1 VEGFQTDHGGAR
13 PAPEHLTDEGDPMP
27 QEESFDSFYGSTRRQ
42 VLLQAF
48 ALTGDLPAAQ
58 SAVRDAYVGAWQHW
72 GKVSRLDDPSD
83 WVRPRAW
90 QLAQRRHT
98 TRIWHRNKGLSDEH
112 RSVLD
117 ALSSLPVA
125 QRRVLLLSDV
135 ADLDPSHA
143 ARELG
148 VTVDVAEHNLDGALE
163 EFSSAL
169 GIEPAQVRSRLAG
182 LDAVLDDV
190 GFPRGPIVRRAG
202 RKRRQGHAVLGA
214 AAAVAVALASGAVA
228 YQPDRSSADDIRLV
242 RPEVPVPTVDP
253 ASLAP
258 TADNLLDADQIRRL
272 GERQTWQVTGTKN
285 NTSGTGINT
294 VCQQRRF
301 ADEDGMAAIV
311 RTFRAGGAP
320 QRSAVQTAEVSKSE
334 KQAQDAYRTTVGWY
348 AGCRVARLQVLN
360 AYRVDN
366 IGDEADVLMVRIWKR
381 PVTTMSVAVART
393 GRVTTSTV
401 GTTVGAN
408 PPPAGQITQSL
419 ADSVAMLCA
428 RSGAADCAKQ
438 PTYRVV
444 PPPPS
449 GEEAGILAVAD
460 LPPVGRIRQ
469 PWVGTKPASGRVNPS
484 MTTCD
489 RANFAKG
496 GANRTRTRT
505 YLIPGARLPARFG
518 LSETYGVFPSA
529 RAAGRFMSGV
539 RTKVANCEDRDL
551 TAQVSGAHRSS
562 RRSPQLEVTSWD
574 LQIEVNE
581 NTKVRFRLGF
591 VRVGR
596 TVAQLTFAPSPTDDI
611 SDQSFRALLTR
622 AGDRLREL
630 G

>member
-1 VEGFQTDHGGAR
+1 
-13 PAPEHLTDEGDPMP
+13 M
-27 QEESFDSFYGSTRRQ
+27 QEESFDSFYGSTRRGL
-42 VLLQAF
+42 LLQTF

-72 GKVSRLDDPSD
+72 NKVSRLDDPSD

-98 TRIWHRNKGLSDEH
+98 ARIWHRSKGLSEEH

-117 ALSSLPVA
+117 AVSSLPVA

-135 ADLDPSHA
+135 AGLEPAHA

-148 VTVDVAEHNLDGALE
+148 VTLEVAELNLHRALE
-163 EFSSAL
+163 GFSTAL
-169 GIEPAQVRSRLAG
+169 GIEAAQVRARLTG
-182 LDAVLDDV
+182 LDAALDDV
-190 GFPRGPIVRRAG
+190 TFPRGPIVRRAG
-202 RKRRQGHAVLGA
+202 RKRRQGHALVGA
-214 AAAVAVALASGAVA
+214 ASAVAVALASGAVA
-228 YQPDRSSADDIRLV
+228 YQPSTSNAQDVRLV
-242 RPEVPVPTVDP
+242 RPQAPTPTVDP

-258 TADNLLDADQIRRL
+258 TADNLLDEHQIRRL
-272 GERQTWQVTGTKN
+272 GQRQTWRVASTTN

-301 ADEDGMAAIV
+301 ADPDGMAAIV
-311 RTFRAGGAP
+311 RKFQAVGAP
-320 QRSAVQTAEVSKSE
+320 RRSAVQTVEVSESAE
-334 KQAQDAYRTTVGWY
+334 QAAKGYRTTVGWY
-348 AGCRVARLQVLN
+348 AGCRVARLQVLG

-366 IGDEADVLMVRIWKR
+366 IGDEADVLMVRVWKR
-381 PVTTMSVAVART
+381 PVTTMSVAIART

-401 GTTVGAN
+401 GTTVGAA

-419 ADSVAMLCA
+419 ADAVAMLCA
-428 RSGAADCAKQ
+428 RSGSADCAKQ
-438 PTYRVV
+438 PTYRAV

-469 PWVGTKPASGRVNPS
+469 PWVGTRPAPGRVNPS
-484 MTTCD
+484 ATTCD
-489 RANFAKG
+489 RANFVKG
-496 GANRTRTRT
+496 GAGRTRTRT
-505 YLIPGARLPARFG
+505 YLIPGARVPARFG
-518 LSETYGVFPSA
+518 LSETYGVFRTA

-539 RTKVANCEDRDL
+539 RTKVARCEDRDL
-551 TAQVSGAHRSS
+551 AAQVSEPRFSAQ
-562 RRSPQLEVTSWD
+562 RSPRLQLANWD
-574 LQIEVNE
+574 LRIEVDE
-581 NTKVRFRLGF
+581 SMKVRFRLGF

-596 TVAQLTFAPSPTDDI
+596 SVAQLTFAPSPRDDM
-611 SDQSFRALLTR
+611 SDQAFRSLLVR